1 MNGGLTMRNWINW
14 INKTFAL
21 NNKSSN
27 NILIAIFYSLLVNIF
42 SGSGVL
48 LLLLFFYKKLDK
60 TSYIF
65 LAILILI
72 ILAIS
77 LGLEYNK
84 LYYITYNESANLR
97 IKIGNQL
104 KNLPLSYFSKHDL
117 SDLAQTIMSD
127 IAKMEHAISHAL
139 AQTIAFVLFFI
150 LVSIAM
156 LYFNFY
162 LAMAIIIPFIINI
175 LILFLTK
182 KVQIKSNTKYYK
194 ILRKNSE
201 SFQENI
207 ELQQEIQSLNLEK
220 EMKEKLYIQ
229 MDETEK
235 IHFEVESFITALLSL
250 INLLFYIEIGVLIL
264 IGSYLFYT
272 NKISLISLISF
283 LLISLKLNEGS
294 LASTLNI
301 TELFYIDA
309 RVKRLKEI
317 INYPTQ
323 KGKDI
328 TLKSFDI
335 QLTNVSFSYENEQ
348 ILKDINFVAKQNEIT
363 ALVGKSGSGKSTLL
377 KLISRLED
385 YNSGKICIDKIDIKD
400 ISTASL
406 FKNISIVFQDVIL
419 FNDTILENIRVGNLN
434 ASDEEVI
441 KAAQKA
447 CCDEFVEKLPNK
459 YNTLIGENGT
469 SLSSGQRQRI
479 SIARAFLKNAKILLL
494 DEISSSLDVDNEIQ
508 IQKSLQNLVKEKTVI
523 VISHRIKSI
532 ENVDKIVVIDEGKV
546 CDSGTHNE
554 LLNRCKI
561 YKDLVTKSEL
571 GDNFIF

>member
-1 MNGGLTMRNWINW
+1 MNGGLTMRNW

-60 TSYIF
+60 ISYIF

-84 LYYITYNESANLR
+84 LYFITYNESANLR

-272 NKISLISLISF
+272 NKINLISLISF

>member
-1 MNGGLTMRNWINW
+1 MRNW

-60 TSYIF
+60 ISYIF

-150 LVSIAM
+150 LVSITM

>member
-1 MNGGLTMRNWINW
+1 MNGGLTMRNW

-60 TSYIF
+60 ISYIF

-406 FKNISIVFQDVIL
+406 FKNISIVFQNVIL

>member
-1 MNGGLTMRNWINW
+1 MMRNW

-48 LLLLFFYKKLDK
+48 LLLLFFCKKLDK
-60 TSYIF
+60 ISYIF

-272 NKISLISLISF
+272 NKISLIGLISF

-335 QLTNVSFSYENEQ
+335 QLTNVSFSYETEQ

>member
-1 MNGGLTMRNWINW
+1 MRNW

-60 TSYIF
+60 ISYIF

-348 ILKDINFVAKQNEIT
+348 ILKDINFVVKQNEIT

>member
-1 MNGGLTMRNWINW
+1 MNGGLTMRNW

-60 TSYIF
+60 ISYIF

-348 ILKDINFVAKQNEIT
+348 ILKDINFVVKQNEIT

>member
-1 MNGGLTMRNWINW
+1 MRNW

-48 LLLLFFYKKLDK
+48 LLLLFFCKKLDK
-60 TSYIF
+60 ISYIF

-150 LVSIAM
+150 LVSITM

-272 NKISLISLISF
+272 NKINLISLISF

>member
-1 MNGGLTMRNWINW
+1 MRNW

-48 LLLLFFYKKLDK
+48 LLLLFFCKKLDK
-60 TSYIF
+60 ISYIF

-272 NKISLISLISF
+272 NKINLISLISF

-469 SLSSGQRQRI
+469 SLSNGQRQRI

>member
-1 MNGGLTMRNWINW
+1 MRNW

-479 SIARAFLKNAKILLL
+479 SIAIAFLKNAKILLL

>member
-1 MNGGLTMRNWINW
+1 MRNW

-60 TSYIF
+60 ISYIF

-84 LYYITYNESANLR
+84 LYFITYNESANLR

>member
-1 MNGGLTMRNWINW
+1 MRNW

-60 TSYIF
+60 ISYIF

-84 LYYITYNESANLR
+84 LYFITYNESANLR

-272 NKISLISLISF
+272 NKINLISLISF

-348 ILKDINFVAKQNEIT
+348 ILKDINFVVKQNEIT

>member
-1 MNGGLTMRNWINW
+1 MRNW

-60 TSYIF
+60 ISYIF

-201 SFQENI
+201 YFQENI

>member
-1 MNGGLTMRNWINW
+1 MRNW

-60 TSYIF
+60 ISYIF

-508 IQKSLQNLVKEKTVI
+508 IQKSLQNLIKEKTVI

>member
-1 MNGGLTMRNWINW
+1 MNGGLTMRNW

-42 SGSGVL
+42 SVSGVL

-60 TSYIF
+60 ISYIF

-150 LVSIAM
+150 LVSITM

-272 NKISLISLISF
+272 NKINLISLISF

-335 QLTNVSFSYENEQ
+335 QLTNVSFSYETEQ

>member
-1 MNGGLTMRNWINW
+1 MRNW

>member
-1 MNGGLTMRNWINW
+1 MNGGLTMRNW

-60 TSYIF
+60 ISYIF

-162 LAMAIIIPFIINI
+162 LAIAIIIPFIINI

>member
-1 MNGGLTMRNWINW
+1 MRNW

-60 TSYIF
+60 ISYIF

-283 LLISLKLNEGS
+283 LLIYLKLNEGS

>member
-1 MNGGLTMRNWINW
+1 MNGGLMMRNW

-48 LLLLFFYKKLDK
+48 LLLLFFCKKLDK
-60 TSYIF
+60 ISYIF

-150 LVSIAM
+150 LVSITM

-272 NKISLISLISF
+272 NKINLISLISF

>member
-1 MNGGLTMRNWINW
+1 MNGGLTMRNW

-60 TSYIF
+60 ISYIF

-335 QLTNVSFSYENEQ
+335 QLTNVSFSYENKQ

>member
-1 MNGGLTMRNWINW
+1 MMRNW

-60 TSYIF
+60 ISYIF

-182 KVQIKSNTKYYK
+182 KIQIKSNTKYYK

>member
-1 MNGGLTMRNWINW
+1 MRNW

-42 SGSGVL
+42 SVSGVL

-60 TSYIF
+60 ISYIF

-117 SDLAQTIMSD
+117 SDIAQTIMSD

-220 EMKEKLYIQ
+220 EMKEKSYIQ

-272 NKISLISLISF
+272 NKINLISLISF

>member
-1 MNGGLTMRNWINW
+1 MRNW

-60 TSYIF
+60 ISYIF

-150 LVSIAM
+150 LVSITM

-220 EMKEKLYIQ
+220 ETKEKLYIQ

-272 NKISLISLISF
+272 NKISLIGLISF

-335 QLTNVSFSYENEQ
+335 QLTNVSFSYETEQ

>member
-1 MNGGLTMRNWINW
+1 MMRNW

-42 SGSGVL
+42 SGSGIL

-60 TSYIF
+60 ISYIF

>member
-1 MNGGLTMRNWINW
+1 MRNW

-60 TSYIF
+60 ISYIF

-459 YNTLIGENGT
+459 YNTIIGENGT

>member
-1 MNGGLTMRNWINW
+1 MRNW

-48 LLLLFFYKKLDK
+48 LLLLFFCKKLDK
-60 TSYIF
+60 ISYIF

-150 LVSIAM
+150 LVSITM

-182 KVQIKSNTKYYK
+182 KVQIKINTKYYK

-220 EMKEKLYIQ
+220 ETKEKLYIQ

-272 NKISLISLISF
+272 NKINLISLISF

>member
-1 MNGGLTMRNWINW
+1 MRNW

-60 TSYIF
+60 ISYIF

-264 IGSYLFYT
+264 IGSHLFYT

>member
-1 MNGGLTMRNWINW
+1 MRNW

-48 LLLLFFYKKLDK
+48 LLLLFFCKKLDK
-60 TSYIF
+60 ISYIF

-150 LVSIAM
+150 LVSITM

-272 NKISLISLISF
+272 NKISLIGLISF

-335 QLTNVSFSYENEQ
+335 QLTNVSFSYETEQ

>member
-1 MNGGLTMRNWINW
+1 MRNW

-60 TSYIF
+60 ISYIF

-84 LYYITYNESANLR
+84 LYFITYNESANLR

-272 NKISLISLISF
+272 NKINLISLISF

-335 QLTNVSFSYENEQ
+335 QLTNVSFSYETEQ

>member
-1 MNGGLTMRNWINW
+1 MRNWINW

>member
-1 MNGGLTMRNWINW
+1 MRNW

-42 SGSGVL
+42 SGSGIL

-60 TSYIF
+60 ISYIF

-272 NKISLISLISF
+272 NKINLISLISF

-335 QLTNVSFSYENEQ
+335 QLTNVSFSYETEQ

>member
-1 MNGGLTMRNWINW
+1 MRNW

-60 TSYIF
+60 ISYIF

-385 YNSGKICIDKIDIKD
+385 YNSGKICIDKINIKD

>member
-1 MNGGLTMRNWINW
+1 MRNW

-60 TSYIF
+60 ISYIF

-150 LVSIAM
+150 LVSITM

-272 NKISLISLISF
+272 NKISLIGLISF

-335 QLTNVSFSYENEQ
+335 QLTNVSFSYETEQ

-447 CCDEFVEKLPNK
+447 CCDEFIEKLPNK